1 MDEFEFS
8 SGTVSV
14 PGQGFKSI
22 FFFFFFFFLVNDM
35 HPVGF
40 EPMNSPSTLLQME
53 EVSFLKVNYG
63 NVVMLLCVRSRTLIL
78 ICLSSFRPFFKALF
92 LLIYRVQGACLQQ
105 KWPLCIG
112 LYG

>member
-14 PGQGFKSI
+14 PGQGFKSN
-22 FFFFFFFFLVNDM
+22 FFFFFLLLVNDM

-40 EPMNSPSTLLQME
+40 EPMSSPFTLLQME
-53 EVSFLKVNYG
+53 EVSFSKVNYG
-63 NVVMLLCVRSRTLIL
+63 NVVMLFCARSRTLIL

-92 LLIYRVQGACLQQ
+92 FC
-105 KWPLCIG
+105 
-112 LYG
+112 